1 MQVIIVYVMLMF
13 LVSLVFFLFFIVMNF
28 MLSCGILLRYLKN
41 QENLVIMNM
50 IVVFLVSF
58 LSIVEYFGL
67 EVLSVLVIE

>member
-1 MQVIIVYVMLMF
+1 
-13 LVSLVFFLFFIVMNF
+13 
-28 MLSCGILLRYLKN
+28 
-41 QENLVIMNM
+41 MNM